1 MGFAKRSPVANARRK
16 QSSKRSAVAG
26 AMAEVASAVHEDERA
41 AVVTAAGEASAESA
55 ASADHASA
63 TTAAPAV
70 AVAIPERPPTRF
82 VKRSPLKDA
91 MARKLEAAAAA
102 GEPSDDE
109 SFSLPPLPSCSIVGQ
124 TLNQSPSLS
133 EQELVEA
140 ATRWRSSLPPRL
152 PSKFKRQFPR
162 FQSRPRPGT
171 HLTEVVLNLSGS
183 AAAQEKQLEPAPVS
197 DASVSAAEEVAVTQE
212 EDVGDI
218 EAVVEA
224 APNGKR
230 EINFEKAN
238 RNCTDPFQFEN
249 IRKEPCACTPSDY
262 AKEYSKGDDGKCYL
276 QYRPSKL
283 KPVPCTEANVKS
295 MYLTCDYIRD
305 PATNQQLSKTRMIQ
319 VVYYFDNQCNPA
331 ARGSLALPPS
341 DYIPC
346 GYYSMGGGFRYDA
359 FKDLDPKVFQVFERS
374 YDVFKDLDLKVFQV
388 GAMLDKQ
395 QSARSATTRARSR
408 VRGGMR
414 RRGSMCAPASLLL
427 LSFPSAP
434 PPIPA
439 ALPLVSPIAMQ
450 TECSFSNNTGT
461 FPCEGW
467 YAEEGQLKVGSYDP
481 ANYWLE
487 EECAYFTNMTCHNNL
502 QSSLKLPLTLVRD
515 GTRYVTFRF
524 TVSSERYVTFRFTV
538 SSERQRDGLVFY
550 IDDLNTPAMLLAYNQ
565 EVRFPLAAGRHTLVW
580 AYVKDSSFTQG
591 RDSAAL
597 QFLEVDG
604 IAFTDSACLKCPAGF
619 FSGEQATNCT
629 ACPPDHISAEGSGQC
644 EACNSTTFALATPR
658 TQCTPRPLCNVTVDA
673 TPTFTPCVASSR
685 TRTRVWSWL
694 SPQVCQPDP
703 AHGLP
708 PNTTEPCGNRLSSHT
723 TASPLSLGYSPALHV
738 SVVHGSVVLALTQGV
753 PLPPCISLSLPL
765 ISQHMPLSLSVG
777 TYLSSLPLA
786 PWQYAVVDS
795 ATDTLTCTF
804 CPTVRPRPTHS
815 LGRLPSHSV
824 PSLSAFTHSLCHL
837 PLANPCFGTARNV
850 SEAPTVQPLPPPGAA
865 APPSAAPSTTSDET
879 CHPCQPGE
887 AAVRML
893 LLEHFRTVEEGKL
906 PSGFQTGCSG
916 ECGSGG
922 WRVVGDY
929 LDSGANNGKTASV
942 WLALTVNLTI
952 PGYITYDFACLC
964 ATQAHPSPPLSLVSA
979 GVAGPLTVNL
989 TIPGYITYDFDVWLA
1004 LTVNLTIPGYI
1015 TYDFDVD
1022 IPPGDLQRGLFFY
1035 VDDNLLENIED
1046 GGSMG
1051 VSVPVGRSSSQHWP
1065 LAAGS
1070 HRIMWVWVTLNADRT
1085 SVDRSSAILHSVRV
1099 WGAAQGA
1106 RPGVCASL
1114 QARRR
1119 GRAGTRGRSVLLGIT
1134 VRAGKG
1140 CARSALPT
1148 PSTRNLRLV
1157 LLFGSLSKGQSEDWW
1172 EECAA
1177 AGFYSEGGEG
1187 LGQPHSLPAVRPGNI
1202 FRIGDVTSPSS
1213 FCTFIVRSFNST
1225 NTLLYDL
1232 SPPSQSTFFASRP
1245 LLYLPLPP
1253 SQGNRTACQPC
1264 GLGTSSLEG
1273 SAECAI
1279 GDITSPSSFCTFIVR
1294 SFNSTDTLLYDLSP
1308 LAHQNLGRL
1317 VGPIYEGPSFVDL
1330 QKGPKYY
1337 VSVCARSNSDNAV
1350 YRPVASSAAA
1360 GGAGVG
1366 GGAAGGGGVWSGDSG
1381 GGKGGRGGKGERANT
1396 KYPCIMYTGKPL
1408 NNTYVCRINPN
1419 LNEHSTATSA
1429 HSLGDTVSL
1438 APLGSFSEPQLQ
1450 RRGLVMSFH
1459 GESCPMSDAPSTFNL
1474 TFICDP
1480 EAGYGHPEPWTEGGK
1495 KAALNPTL
1503 SYPAWA
1509 NRSGDVI
1516 PVGREAPVSCL
1527 FQMVW
1532 YTAYACPLC
1541 TVLDMDPVAVAN
1553 CIDNKRFTYKYKT
1566 PRLCQPNPQVPLPP
1580 DEYCLPCTKDD
1591 YQRFEDSCTDANGVH
1606 NVTYIWKLPK
1616 TCNEDLSGAEKL
1628 PEGTLAG
1635 ICDMEVKLSVHVGGN
1650 ATISGSNDRQIL
1662 ALEASFG
1669 AGLPKTKADALSFSL
1684 AQMQPLLACSD
1695 PPASSPFSTCA
1706 QSPFQGQAVLVQRGD
1721 CSFAS
1726 KALRVQRLGAAAA
1739 IVINSEEGII
1749 GMGCNATDLTEGVV
1763 TIPVVMVSNSSGQF
1777 LLHALSNASASPSAS
1792 ASAAPV
1798 TVSLYAPPRSLLD
1811 LAELVLWALALL
1823 SLVGASAWAAAEE
1836 KAALEG
1842 RVARGSPWR
1851 TSPRAAPREHYDI
1864 HKGDSSGAYDMSV
1877 GVSSGFRVVMSSVM
1891 LLLLFFLMSPL
1902 VFYII
1907 LTLFCVAALESLYV
1921 CLSSLLHRSV
1931 NLSSSLFPP
1940 SSLLPPV
1947 P

>member
-1 MGFAKRSPVANARRK
+1 
-16 QSSKRSAVAG
+16 
-26 AMAEVASAVHEDERA
+26 MAQLP
-41 AVVTAAGEASAESA
+41 ES
-55 ASADHASA
+55 
-63 TTAAPAV
+63 
-70 AVAIPERPPTRF
+70 
-82 VKRSPLKDA
+82 
-91 MARKLEAAAAA
+91 
-102 GEPSDDE
+102 
-109 SFSLPPLPSCSIVGQ
+109 
-124 TLNQSPSLS
+124 
-133 EQELVEA
+133 
-140 ATRWRSSLPPRL
+140 
-152 PSKFKRQFPR
+152 
-162 FQSRPRPGT
+162 
-171 HLTEVVLNLSGS
+171 SGS
-183 AAAQEKQLEPAPVS
+183 QTCELTDYVR
-197 DASVSAAEEVAVTQE
+197 ASGPCQ
-212 EDVGDI
+212 D
-218 EAVVEA
+218 
-224 APNGKR
+224 GKR

-276 QYRPSKL
+276 QYRPSNCQGGQESKRILVDLLFCEL

-346 GYYSMGGGFRYDA
+346 DTRCGPGMFLKGNNCHKCPQGYYSMGGGFRYDA
-359 FKDLDPKVFQVFERS
+359 FKDLDPKVF
-374 YDVFKDLDLKVFQV
+374 
-388 GAMLDKQ
+388 
-395 QSARSATTRARSR
+395 
-408 VRGGMR
+408 
-414 RRGSMCAPASLLL
+414 
-427 LSFPSAP
+427 
-434 PPIPA
+434 
-439 ALPLVSPIAMQ
+439 Q

-515 GTRYVTFRF
+515 G
-524 TVSSERYVTFRFTV
+524 YVTFRFTV

-565 EVRFPLAAGRHTLVW
+565 FDPKEVRFPLAAGRHTLVW

-708 PNTTEPCGNRLSSHT
+708 PNTTEPCE
-723 TASPLSLGYSPALHV
+723 
-738 SVVHGSVVLALTQGV
+738 
-753 PLPPCISLSLPL
+753 PCPS
-765 ISQHMPLSLSVG
+765 G
-777 TYLSSLPLA
+777 
-786 PWQYAVVDS
+786 QYAVVDS

-804 CPTVRPRPTHS
+804 CPT
-815 LGRLPSHSV
+815 
-824 PSLSAFTHSLCHL
+824 
-837 PLANPCFGTARNV
+837 GTARNV

-952 PGYITYDFACLC
+952 PGYITYDF
-964 ATQAHPSPPLSLVSA
+964 
-979 GVAGPLTVNL
+979 
-989 TIPGYITYDFDVWLA
+989 
-1004 LTVNLTIPGYI
+1004 
-1015 TYDFDVD
+1015 DVD

-1099 WGAAQGA
+1099 WGAAQGGA
-1106 RPGVCASL
+1106 PGCV
-1114 QARRR
+1114 RIP
-1119 GRAGTRGRSVLLGIT
+1119 AG
-1134 VRAGKG
+1134 AQ
-1140 CARSALPT
+1140 
-1148 PSTRNLRLV
+1148 
-1157 LLFGSLSKGQSEDWW
+1157 KGQSGDAW
-1172 EECAA
+1172 EECP
-1177 AGFYSEGGEG
+1177 AGYYSEGGEG
-1187 LGQPHSLPAVRPGNI
+1187 LCQKCPANTFNPKPASLLPPFSPIVSGQPLCLPAVLFTRDIFAGRQCGVQHCGRQPHSLPAVRPGNI

-1635 ICDMEVKLSVHVGGN
+1635 ICDMEVKYIASSTLSPKYIAIFALGGLAIVGLAVMTIMTWLKSRKIYREYARLCENAEQAEENDEMEEMDGGDEDDEYEHEEAHFRN

-1695 PPASSPFSTCA
+1695 PLPPLPSVRALRAPSFFLALVSHHAPE
-1706 QSPFQGQAVLVQRGD
+1706 GQAVLVQRGD

-1739 IVINSEEGII
+1739 IVINSEEASKALRVQRLRAAAAI
-1749 GMGCNATDLTEGVV
+1749 
-1763 TIPVVMVSNSSGQF
+1763 MVNNKQ
-1777 LLHALSNASASPSAS
+1777 
-1792 ASAAPV
+1792 V

-1842 RVARGSPWR
+1842 KSGAGQSLADQPQ
-1851 TSPRAAPREHYDI
+1851 
-1864 HKGDSSGAYDMSV
+1864 GDSSGAYDMSV
-1877 GVSSGFRVVMSSVM
+1877 GSAVGFVVMSSVM

-1907 LTLFCVAALESLYV
+1907 LTLFCVAALEVRRDHFLLQHSPPAAV
-1921 CLSSLLHRSV
+1921 VAPSSLQQLLLPLQV
-1931 NLSSSLFPP
+1931 SSSCCCPFKSPAAVVAPSSLQQLLPLRVDSKPPLLVLSLFSILLFFLSPLGVALLLFGFVSPSPP
-1940 SSLLPPV
+1940 SSLLGLSPHGVALPLLGFVSWLSLSSFLLSLALTITWAIFRNHPDAWVAQDILGIALMITVLQAVRLPNIKVSTVLLSLAFFYDIFWVFISPLFFNGKSVMIEVATGERTGGEGIPMLLKV
-1947 P
+1947 PHITDPWGGYSVLGFGDVVLPGLLIVFTRRYDCITKKMGMDGYYLPAIIGYAVGLLLTFVGLLLMNGNGQPALLYLVPCTLGVIVLLAWRRGELSALWNRGEESSEPR

>member
-1 MGFAKRSPVANARRK
+1 
-16 QSSKRSAVAG
+16 
-26 AMAEVASAVHEDERA
+26 
-41 AVVTAAGEASAESA
+41 
-55 ASADHASA
+55 
-63 TTAAPAV
+63 
-70 AVAIPERPPTRF
+70 
-82 VKRSPLKDA
+82 
-91 MARKLEAAAAA
+91 
-102 GEPSDDE
+102 
-109 SFSLPPLPSCSIVGQ
+109 
-124 TLNQSPSLS
+124 
-133 EQELVEA
+133 
-140 ATRWRSSLPPRL
+140 
-152 PSKFKRQFPR
+152 
-162 FQSRPRPGT
+162 
-171 HLTEVVLNLSGS
+171 
-183 AAAQEKQLEPAPVS
+183 
-197 DASVSAAEEVAVTQE
+197 
-212 EDVGDI
+212 
-218 EAVVEA
+218 
-224 APNGKR
+224 GKR

-276 QYRPSKL
+276 QYRPSNCQGGQESKRIPVDLLFCEL

-346 GYYSMGGGFRYDA
+346 DTRCGPGMFLKGNNCHKCPQGYYSMGGGFRYDA
-359 FKDLDPKVFQVFERS
+359 FKDLDPKVF
-374 YDVFKDLDLKVFQV
+374 
-388 GAMLDKQ
+388 
-395 QSARSATTRARSR
+395 
-408 VRGGMR
+408 
-414 RRGSMCAPASLLL
+414 
-427 LSFPSAP
+427 
-434 PPIPA
+434 
-439 ALPLVSPIAMQ
+439 Q

-515 GTRYVTFRF
+515 G
-524 TVSSERYVTFRFTV
+524 YVTFRFTV

-565 EVRFPLAAGRHTLVW
+565 FDPKEVRFPLAAGRHTLVW

-708 PNTTEPCGNRLSSHT
+708 PNTTEPCE
-723 TASPLSLGYSPALHV
+723 
-738 SVVHGSVVLALTQGV
+738 
-753 PLPPCISLSLPL
+753 PCPS
-765 ISQHMPLSLSVG
+765 G
-777 TYLSSLPLA
+777 
-786 PWQYAVVDS
+786 QYAVVDS

-804 CPTVRPRPTHS
+804 CPT
-815 LGRLPSHSV
+815 
-824 PSLSAFTHSLCHL
+824 
-837 PLANPCFGTARNV
+837 GTARNV
-850 SEAPTVQPLPPPGAA
+850 SEASTVQPLPPPGAA

-893 LLEHFRTVEEGKL
+893 LLEHFRTVEDGKL

-929 LDSGANNGKTASV
+929 LDSGANNGKTAS
-942 WLALTVNLTI
+942 
-952 PGYITYDFACLC
+952 
-964 ATQAHPSPPLSLVSA
+964 
-979 GVAGPLTVNL
+979 
-989 TIPGYITYDFDVWLA
+989 VWLA

-1099 WGAAQGA
+1099 WGAAQGGA
-1106 RPGVCASL
+1106 PGCV
-1114 QARRR
+1114 RIP
-1119 GRAGTRGRSVLLGIT
+1119 AG
-1134 VRAGKG
+1134 AQ
-1140 CARSALPT
+1140 
-1148 PSTRNLRLV
+1148 
-1157 LLFGSLSKGQSEDWW
+1157 KGQSGDAW
-1172 EECAA
+1172 EECP
-1177 AGFYSEGGEG
+1177 AGYYSEGGEG
-1187 LGQPHSLPAVRPGNI
+1187 LCQKCPAN
-1202 FRIGDVTSPSS
+1202 
-1213 FCTFIVRSFNST
+1213 TFN
-1225 NTLLYDL
+1225 
-1232 SPPSQSTFFASRP
+1232 PKPA
-1245 LLYLPLPP
+1245 
-1253 SQGNRTACQPC
+1253 GNRTACQPC

-1450 RRGLVMSFH
+1450 RRGLVMSFY

-1541 TVLDMDPVAVAN
+1541 TVLDMEPVAVAN

-1635 ICDMEVKLSVHVGGN
+1635 ICDMEVKY
-1650 ATISGSNDRQIL
+1650 I
-1662 ALEASFG
+1662 
-1669 AGLPKTKADALSFSL
+1669 
-1684 AQMQPLLACSD
+1684 
-1695 PPASSPFSTCA
+1695 ASSTL
-1706 QSPFQGQAVLVQRGD
+1706 SPKYIAI
-1721 CSFAS
+1721 FA
-1726 KALRVQRLGAAAA
+1726 LGGLA
-1739 IVINSEEGII
+1739 IVGLAVMTIMTWLKSRKIYREYARLCE
-1749 GMGCNATDLTEGVV
+1749 NAE
-1763 TIPVVMVSNSSGQF
+1763 Q
-1777 LLHALSNASASPSAS
+1777 
-1792 ASAAPV
+1792 
-1798 TVSLYAPPRSLLD
+1798 
-1811 LAELVLWALALL
+1811 
-1823 SLVGASAWAAAEE
+1823 AEE
-1836 KAALEG
+1836 NDEMEEMDG
-1842 RVARGSPWR
+1842 GDEDDEY
-1851 TSPRAAPREHYDI
+1851 EHEEA
-1864 HKGDSSGAYDMSV
+1864 HFCRQGDESS
-1877 GVSSGFRVVMSSVM
+1877 
-1891 LLLLFFLMSPL
+1891 
-1902 VFYII
+1902 
-1907 LTLFCVAALESLYV
+1907 
-1921 CLSSLLHRSV
+1921 
-1931 NLSSSLFPP
+1931 
-1940 SSLLPPV
+1940 
-1947 P
+1947 

>member
-1 MGFAKRSPVANARRK
+1 
-16 QSSKRSAVAG
+16 
-26 AMAEVASAVHEDERA
+26 MAQLP
-41 AVVTAAGEASAESA
+41 ES
-55 ASADHASA
+55 
-63 TTAAPAV
+63 
-70 AVAIPERPPTRF
+70 
-82 VKRSPLKDA
+82 
-91 MARKLEAAAAA
+91 
-102 GEPSDDE
+102 
-109 SFSLPPLPSCSIVGQ
+109 
-124 TLNQSPSLS
+124 
-133 EQELVEA
+133 
-140 ATRWRSSLPPRL
+140 
-152 PSKFKRQFPR
+152 
-162 FQSRPRPGT
+162 
-171 HLTEVVLNLSGS
+171 SGS
-183 AAAQEKQLEPAPVS
+183 QTCELTDYVR
-197 DASVSAAEEVAVTQE
+197 ASGPCQ
-212 EDVGDI
+212 D
-218 EAVVEA
+218 
-224 APNGKR
+224 GKR

-374 YDVFKDLDLKVFQV
+374 YDVFKDLDLKVFQ
-388 GAMLDKQ
+388 
-395 QSARSATTRARSR
+395 SARSATTRARSR

-515 GTRYVTFRF
+515 GYVTFRF

-565 EVRFPLAAGRHTLVW
+565 FDPKEVRFPLAAGRHTLVW

-658 TQCTPRPLCNVTVDA
+658 TQCTPRPLDA

-708 PNTTEPCGNRLSSHT
+708 PNTTEPCE
-723 TASPLSLGYSPALHV
+723 
-738 SVVHGSVVLALTQGV
+738 
-753 PLPPCISLSLPL
+753 PCPS
-765 ISQHMPLSLSVG
+765 G
-777 TYLSSLPLA
+777 
-786 PWQYAVVDS
+786 QYAVVDS

-804 CPTVRPRPTHS
+804 CPT
-815 LGRLPSHSV
+815 
-824 PSLSAFTHSLCHL
+824 
-837 PLANPCFGTARNV
+837 GTARNV
-850 SEAPTVQPLPPPGAA
+850 SEASTVQPPPPPGAA

-989 TIPGYITYDFDVWLA
+989 TIPGYITYDFDVDIPPGDL
-1004 LTVNLTIPGYI
+1004 LFMMNLTIPGYI

-1099 WGAAQGA
+1099 WGAAQGGA
-1106 RPGVCASL
+1106 PGCV
-1114 QARRR
+1114 RIP
-1119 GRAGTRGRSVLLGIT
+1119 AG
-1134 VRAGKG
+1134 AQ
-1140 CARSALPT
+1140 
-1148 PSTRNLRLV
+1148 
-1157 LLFGSLSKGQSEDWW
+1157 KGQSGDAW
-1172 EECAA
+1172 EECP
-1177 AGFYSEGGEG
+1177 AGYYSEGGEG
-1187 LGQPHSLPAVRPGNI
+1187 LCQKCPANTFNPKPASLLPPFSPIVSGQPLCLPAVLFTRDIFAGRQCGVQHCGRQPHSLPAVRPGNI

-1396 KYPCIMYTGKPL
+1396 TYPCIMYTGKPL

-1438 APLGSFSEPQLQ
+1438 APLGSFSDPQLQ

-1541 TVLDMDPVAVAN
+1541 TVLDMEPVAVAN

-1580 DEYCLPCTKDD
+1580 DEFCLPCTKDD

-1695 PPASSPFSTCA
+1695 PLPPLPSVRALRAPSFFLALVSHHAPE
-1706 QSPFQGQAVLVQRGD
+1706 GQAVLVQRGD

-1739 IVINSEEGII
+1739 IVINSEEASKALRVQRLRAAAAI
-1749 GMGCNATDLTEGVV
+1749 
-1763 TIPVVMVSNSSGQF
+1763 MVKQ
-1777 LLHALSNASASPSAS
+1777 
-1792 ASAAPV
+1792 V

-1842 RVARGSPWR
+1842 KSGAGQSLADQPQGGPSGAYDMSPQ
-1851 TSPRAAPREHYDI
+1851 
-1864 HKGDSSGAYDMSV
+1864 GDSSGAYDMSV
-1877 GVSSGFRVVMSSVM
+1877 GSAVGFVVMSSVM

-1907 LTLFCVAALESLYV
+1907 LMLFCVAALEV
-1921 CLSSLLHRSV
+1921 RRDHFLLQHSPPAAV
-1931 NLSSSLFPP
+1931 VAP
-1940 SSLLPPV
+1940 SSLQQLLLPLQVSSSCCCPFKSPAAVVAPSSLQQLLPLRVDSKPPLLVLLFPLQSPHGVALPLLGFVSWLSLSSFLLSLALTITWAIFRNHPDAWVAQDILGIALMITVLQAGIALMITVLQAVRLPNIKVSTVLLSLAFFYDIFWVFISPLFFNGKSVMIEVATGERTGGEGIPMLLKV
-1947 P
+1947 PHITDPWGGYSVLGFGDVVLPGLLIVFSRRYDCITKKMGMDGYYLPAIIGYAVGLLLTFVGLLLMKGNGQPALLYLVPCTLGVIVLLAWRRGELSALWNRGEESSEPR

>member
-1 MGFAKRSPVANARRK
+1 
-16 QSSKRSAVAG
+16 
-26 AMAEVASAVHEDERA
+26 
-41 AVVTAAGEASAESA
+41 
-55 ASADHASA
+55 
-63 TTAAPAV
+63 
-70 AVAIPERPPTRF
+70 
-82 VKRSPLKDA
+82 
-91 MARKLEAAAAA
+91 
-102 GEPSDDE
+102 
-109 SFSLPPLPSCSIVGQ
+109 
-124 TLNQSPSLS
+124 
-133 EQELVEA
+133 
-140 ATRWRSSLPPRL
+140 
-152 PSKFKRQFPR
+152 
-162 FQSRPRPGT
+162 
-171 HLTEVVLNLSGS
+171 
-183 AAAQEKQLEPAPVS
+183 
-197 DASVSAAEEVAVTQE
+197 
-212 EDVGDI
+212 
-218 EAVVEA
+218 
-224 APNGKR
+224 GKR

-276 QYRPSKL
+276 QYRPSNCQGGQESKRIPVDLLFCEL

-346 GYYSMGGGFRYDA
+346 DTRCGPGMFLKGNNCHKCPQGYYSMGGGFRYDA
-359 FKDLDPKVFQVFERS
+359 FKDLDPKVF
-374 YDVFKDLDLKVFQV
+374 
-388 GAMLDKQ
+388 
-395 QSARSATTRARSR
+395 
-408 VRGGMR
+408 
-414 RRGSMCAPASLLL
+414 
-427 LSFPSAP
+427 
-434 PPIPA
+434 
-439 ALPLVSPIAMQ
+439 Q

-515 GTRYVTFRF
+515 G
-524 TVSSERYVTFRFTV
+524 YVTFRFTV

-565 EVRFPLAAGRHTLVW
+565 FDPKEVRFPLAAGRHTLVW

-708 PNTTEPCGNRLSSHT
+708 PNTTEPCE
-723 TASPLSLGYSPALHV
+723 
-738 SVVHGSVVLALTQGV
+738 
-753 PLPPCISLSLPL
+753 PCPS
-765 ISQHMPLSLSVG
+765 G
-777 TYLSSLPLA
+777 
-786 PWQYAVVDS
+786 QYAVVDS

-804 CPTVRPRPTHS
+804 CPT
-815 LGRLPSHSV
+815 
-824 PSLSAFTHSLCHL
+824 
-837 PLANPCFGTARNV
+837 GTARNV
-850 SEAPTVQPLPPPGAA
+850 SEASTVQPLPPPGAA

-893 LLEHFRTVEEGKL
+893 LLEHFRTVEDGKL

-929 LDSGANNGKTASV
+929 LDSGANNGKTAS
-942 WLALTVNLTI
+942 
-952 PGYITYDFACLC
+952 
-964 ATQAHPSPPLSLVSA
+964 
-979 GVAGPLTVNL
+979 
-989 TIPGYITYDFDVWLA
+989 VWLA

-1099 WGAAQGA
+1099 WGAAQGGA
-1106 RPGVCASL
+1106 PGCV
-1114 QARRR
+1114 RIP
-1119 GRAGTRGRSVLLGIT
+1119 AG
-1134 VRAGKG
+1134 AQ
-1140 CARSALPT
+1140 
-1148 PSTRNLRLV
+1148 
-1157 LLFGSLSKGQSEDWW
+1157 KGQSGDAW
-1172 EECAA
+1172 EECP
-1177 AGFYSEGGEG
+1177 AGYYSEGGEG
-1187 LGQPHSLPAVRPGNI
+1187 LQSLLPPFSPIVSGQPLCLPAVLFTRDIFAGRQCGVQHCGRHIPSPDPRQPHSLPAVRPGNI

-1541 TVLDMDPVAVAN
+1541 TVLDMEPVAVAN

-1695 PPASSPFSTCA
+1695 PLPPLPS
-1706 QSPFQGQAVLVQRGD
+1706 FQGQAVLVQRGD

-1726 KALRVQRLGAAAA
+1726 KALRVQRLGAANA

-1777 LLHALSNASASPSAS
+1777 LLQALSNASASPSAS

-1842 RVARGSPWR
+1842 KSGAGQSLADQPQ
-1851 TSPRAAPREHYDI
+1851 
-1864 HKGDSSGAYDMSV
+1864 GDSSGAYDMSV
-1877 GVSSGFRVVMSSVM
+1877 GSAVGFVVMSSVM

-1921 CLSSLLHRSV
+1921 CLSSLLHRLFPLQSPHGV
-1931 NLSSSLFPP
+1931 ALPLLGFVSGLSLSSFLLSLALTITWAIFRNHPDAWVAQDILGIALMITVLQAVRLP
-1940 SSLLPPV
+1940 NIKVSTVLLSLAFFYDIFWVFISPLFFNGKSVMIEVATGERTGGEGIPMLLKVPHITDPWGGYSVLGFGDVVLPGLLIV
-1947 P
+1947 FSRR